1 MSEISGRA
9 QVLGGVLGAVGGTAV
24 ALAAGLQARAL
35 AHALGLA
42 PTGLVP
48 GGLDPGGSAPVSAPV
63 APTLLGDAVGLG
75 VLALGAVVAAW
86 FALTGCG
93 VLLCLALR
101 AAGRRWTRGEAAVR
115 TAGAPLVRRLVGVAA
130 GAALGTSL
138 AFSGAIAAPGDVP
151 DDLGWAPPT
160 AAPATTPDSS
170 NQDSSN
176 PGSSNPDGSNP
187 VLAER
192 AATVDPAVTVDP
204 AATVDPVV
212 TVDPAVTVDPVVTV
226 EPVVTEPAV
235 TVEPAVSEVAV
246 RDPAGPSAAATTGGT
261 PTHVVRPGESLWSI
275 AAQALASAGRDASAP
290 SVAAAWPAWYRANE
304 AVIGSDPDLIR
315 PGQVLSTPQR

>member
-9 QVLGGVLGAVGGTAV
+9 QVLGGVLGTVGGTAV
-24 ALAAGLQARAL
+24 ALAAGFQARAL
-35 AHALGLA
+35 ANALGLPPA
-42 PTGLVP
+42 GLVP
-48 GGLDPGGSAPVSAPV
+48 GGLGPGGSAPVSAPV
-63 APTLLGDAVGLG
+63 APALLGDAVGLG
-75 VLALGAVVAAW
+75 VLALGAAVAAW

-130 GAALGTSL
+130 SAALGTSL

-160 AAPATTPDSS
+160 AAPATTPNSS
-170 NQDSSN
+170 NQDSSS
-176 PGSSNPDGSNP
+176 PGSSNPDGWTP

-192 AATVDPAVTVDP
+192 AA
-204 AATVDPVV
+204 
-212 TVDPAVTVDPVVTV
+212 TVDPVVTV

-246 RDPAGPSAAATTGGT
+246 RDPTGPSAAATTGGT

>member
-9 QVLGGVLGAVGGTAV
+9 QVLGGALGAVGGSAV
-24 ALAAGLQARAL
+24 ALAAGLQAGAL

-42 PTGLVP
+42 PWGLLPGSLGTGASGPVP
-48 GGLDPGGSAPVSAPV
+48 ATAAPAF
-63 APTLLGDAVGLG
+63 LGDAVGLG
-75 VLALGAVVAAW
+75 VLVLGTVVAAW

-115 TAGAPLVRRLVGVAA
+115 TAGAPLVRRLAGVAA

-138 AFSGAIAAPGDVP
+138 AISGASAAPGDLP
-151 DDLGWAPPT
+151 DDLGWAPPV
-160 AAPATTPDSS
+160 AAPASGTPEATTPDTSTPDTSIPNSANPNSS
-170 NQDSSN
+170 DPTSA
-176 PGSSNPDGSNP
+176 NPDEWSP

-192 AATVDPAVTVDP
+192 AEPVEP
-204 AATVDPVV
+204 AA
-212 TVDPAVTVDPVVTV
+212 
-226 EPVVTEPAV
+226 

-246 RDPAGPSAAATTGGT
+246 HDQAESSLVAAPAGTLR
-261 PTHVVRPGESLWSI
+261 HVVRPGESLWSI
-275 AAQALASAGRDASAP
+275 AAHALASAERDTSAS

-315 PGQVLSTPQR
+315 PGQVLSAPQVQSAPQA